1 MSRLL
6 FLSLLLALSFDAAAQ
21 RRRGPRV
28 NRDAALAEAFKGIF
42 FNGQDA
48 KDLFPI
54 AQTGVS
60 TEPVRKAAADF
71 LASLSA
77 EQRKATVFPVDDL
90 EWRKWDNRHSYER
103 QGMGFESMTQLQRDR
118 AFALLRASLSAR
130 GLKQSQDI
138 MKLNGTL
145 EELVQR
151 PGYGEWLYW
160 ITVMGKPSA
169 DKPWGWQ
176 LDGHHLVINYFV
188 LGDQVVMSP
197 VFMGSE
203 PITAKGGKFAGT
215 VVCQK
220 EQDVGLAMINALD
233 EGQRAKAI
241 VKAKKDGTNNV
252 AEAFRDNQNLD
263 LIGISARE
271 LKPVQQTQLLKLIAV
286 YVGQMR
292 DPHAKVKMSEV
303 QAHLDE
309 TYFGWM
315 GGTKADSVFYYRI
328 QSPVLLI
335 EFDHQRPIALAR
347 SQVPTRDHIHTVI
360 RTPNGND
367 YGKDLLRQHHQHHH
381 HE

>member
-6 FLSLLLALSFDAAAQ
+6 IICLLFVLSVDVFAQ

-28 NRDAALAEAFKGIF
+28 NREAALAEAFKGIF

-48 KDLFPI
+48 KNLFPI
-54 AQTGVS
+54 VQTGVS

-71 LASLSA
+71 LGSLNA

-103 QGMGFESMTQLQRDR
+103 QGMGFEAMTQVQRDR
-118 AFALLRASLSAR
+118 AFGLLRASLSAR

-145 EELVQR
+145 EELVER

-160 ITVMGKPSA
+160 ITVMGEPSA

-203 PITAKGGKFAGT
+203 PVTAKGGSRIRRNHREASPG
-215 VVCQK
+215 
-220 EQDVGLAMINALD
+220 ELAPGRRGRIRSPEA
-233 EGQRAKAI
+233 QRFGAIAI
-241 VKAKKDGTNNV
+241 VHRPEEDG
-252 AEAFRDNQNLD
+252 
-263 LIGISARE
+263 ARQ
-271 LKPVQQTQLLKLIAV
+271 P
-286 YVGQMR
+286 
-292 DPHAKVKMSEV
+292 
-303 QAHLDE
+303 
-309 TYFGWM
+309 
-315 GGTKADSVFYYRI
+315 
-328 QSPVLLI
+328 
-335 EFDHQRPIALAR
+335 RPE
-347 SQVPTRDHIHTVI
+347 VI
-360 RTPNGND
+360 RSLHDRAQIVSSGPAPHG
-367 YGKDLLRQHHQHHH
+367 
-381 HE
+381 